1 MKLAVLSAAAAVSV
15 ASLLPGVRAQGA
27 CGNATLSLSSTQ
39 PNVLIIGDSISMAV
53 PYTPGGY
60 GVPVQ
65 QILGGK
71 GVFAQHGGGWFSGGQ
86 ASNTPKGLN
95 CTDASNPDGYLPSS
109 FQGTFDVI
117 SFNYGLHDLVNCSDN
132 PECSEHVDIPTY
144 AQNVATIYARLAARA
159 KTVIFQTTTPVP
171 NVTTSLGRSYQSAI
185 DYNLAAIQSLKA
197 ASGGAIVI
205 SDLWSAVIKF
215 CGVGYTSC
223 SLQLPAN
230 VHFAPAGQTFLGNA
244 VANGILQIL
253 GKAEG

>member
-1 MKLAVLSAAAAVSV
+1 LH
-15 ASLLPGVRAQGA
+15 
-27 CGNATLSLSSTQ
+27 ST
-39 PNVLIIGDSISMAV
+39 GE
-53 PYTPGGY
+53 
-60 GVPVQ
+60 
-65 QILGGK
+65 
-71 GVFAQHGGGWFSGGQ
+71 GWFSGGQ

-95 CTDASNPDGYLPSS
+95 CTDESNPDGYLPSS

-132 PECSEHVDIPTY
+132 PECSRARRHPHLRAERRDHLRPPRGPRQDGHLPDDHARSQRHHV
-144 AQNVATIYARLAARA
+144 
-159 KTVIFQTTTPVP
+159 
-171 NVTTSLGRSYQSAI
+171 LGRSYQSAI

-253 GKAEG
+253 GKA